1 MHPIIVTILC
11 IQNAYYYQVS
21 MSALYI
27 HITDGVEGFT
37 DYPEC
42 VMYYVIRLT
51 ES

>member
-1 MHPIIVTILC
+1 
-11 IQNAYYYQVS
+11 

-37 DYPEC
+37 EYPEC

-51 ES
+51 ESRRLTEHTEVAIIGGP